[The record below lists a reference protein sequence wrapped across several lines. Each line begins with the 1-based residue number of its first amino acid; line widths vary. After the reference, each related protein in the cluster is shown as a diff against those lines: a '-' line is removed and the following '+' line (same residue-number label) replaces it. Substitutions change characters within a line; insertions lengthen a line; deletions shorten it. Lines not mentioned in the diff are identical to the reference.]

1 MHVHGC
7 MHGGAIV
14 HDVTWLGSWLPYCVG
29 RVPISHST
37 GQAGALFKPAYIRFY
52 FSPPHPMRMLP
63 ASHAGDGGACIMQ
76 AEAGLLLGSDLT
88 YFPAVFEIL
97 ASTLRALAGP
107 GTRKSEFLC
116 FVETRQHERKPLGG
130 TVLPSGG
137 HYVCCMYV
145 CIVRPS
151 I

>member
-1 MHVHGC
+1 
-7 MHGGAIV
+7 
-14 HDVTWLGSWLPYCVG
+14 
-29 RVPISHST
+29 
-37 GQAGALFKPAYIRFY
+37 
-52 FSPPHPMRMLP
+52 MLR

-76 AEAGLLLGSDLT
+76 AQAGLLLGSDLT

-116 FVETRQHERKPLGG
+116 FVETRQHERKPLGE
-130 TVLPSGG
+130 TVLTPGG

-151 I
+151 IYMHVPLCVGTG